1 MAQVT
6 IYIANELESQ
16 VKAMATSLNISIS
29 KFIST
34 TLEQKMQN
42 EWSHSSR
49 KLAGSWND
57 FPTLQEIRD
66 NEGKDAPR
74 ETF

>member
-34 TLEQKMQN
+34 TLEQKIQN
-42 EWSHSSR
+42 EWSHNSR
-49 KLAGSWND
+49 ELAGSWND
-57 FPTLQEIRD
+57 FPTPQEIRES
-66 NEGKDAPR
+66 EGKDVPR
-74 ETF
+74 EAF

>member
-49 KLAGSWND
+49 ELAGSWND

-66 NEGKDAPR
+66 NEGKDTPR

>member
-6 IYIANELESQ
+6 IYIANELENQ
-16 VKAMATSLNISIS
+16 IKAMATSLNISVS

-34 TLEQKMQN
+34 TLEQKIKN

-49 KLAGSWND
+49 KLVGSWDD
-57 FPTLQEIRD
+57 FPTLEEIRN
-66 NEGKDAPR
+66 NENKDIPR
-74 ETF
+74 ESF

>member
-1 MAQVT
+1 MTQVT

-66 NEGKDAPR
+66 SEGKDVPR